1 MRGMEVIFDLGEQ
14 KHVYVEIRSRKGQD
28 FQIRS
33 ASWELLQDG
42 KTETGGSCVIIDH
55 VLDIFL
61 YPQQAGIYILRV
73 TYEIADEV
81 LVENIIIKVYK
92 WRTL

>member
-1 MRGMEVIFDLGEQ
+1 MEVKFDLGEQ
-14 KHVYVEIRSRKGQD
+14 KHVYVEIRSRKNQD

-33 ASWELLQDG
+33 ASWELLRDG
-42 KTETGGSCVIIDH
+42 AAENGGSCVIIDH

-61 YPQQAGIYILRV
+61 YPQQAGTYILRV
-73 TYEIADEV
+73 TYEIADET
-81 LVENIIIKVYK
+81 LVENIIVQVYK